1 VSNGEDASC
10 REVEAAGRL
19 LYRTHLY
26 FLPYCAT
33 NTTAHPL
40 SLGKLSA
47 GIQIHGKLFCRK
59 LKFNGG
65 YLKGQQRETFVLHFS
80 SKEPIRALE

>member
-1 VSNGEDASC
+1 MERPITKLYTLYSVSNGEDASC

-47 GIQIHGKLFCRK
+47 GIHGKLFSHFCRK

-65 YLKGQQRETFVLHFS
+65 YLKGQ
-80 SKEPIRALE
+80 